1 MQMIVKGRNINVTEP
16 LREYAVEKVTKV
28 TRYFD
33 RIIKTEI
40 VMSVEK
46 NPKIQENQVV
56 EVTIHSSWP
65 LIRAKESSNDMYQ
78 AIDLVTDKLE
88 RRIKQMKAKVIDRA
102 QHGGNHLK
110 VPVAPPQEA
119 EEEEEFSIVRS
130 KSFMLKPMTPEE
142 ATLQMDLLGHSF
154 YVFINADTG
163 DTNVVYKRR
172 DGNYGLIE
180 PEG

>member
-1 MQMIVKGRNINVTEP
+1 MQMIVKGRNINVTDP
-16 LREYAVEKVTKV
+16 LRDYAEEKIGKV
-28 TRYFD
+28 SRYFD

-40 VMSVEK
+40 EMSVEK
-46 NPKIQENQVV
+46 NPKIQDNQVV

-65 LIRAKESSNDMYQ
+65 LVRAKESAADMYQ

-102 QHGGNHLK
+102 QHGGNSLK
-110 VPVAPPQEA
+110 VPPAPA
-119 EEEEEFSIVRS
+119 EEEVEEEFRIVRS
-130 KSFMLKPMTPEE
+130 KSFTLKPMTPEE
-142 ATLQMDLLGHSF
+142 AALQMDLLGHTF

>member
-1 MQMIVKGRNINVTEP
+1 MQMIVKGRNINVTDP
-16 LREYAVEKVTKV
+16 LREYAVEKVSKV

-40 VMSVEK
+40 EMSVEK
-46 NPKIQENQVV
+46 NPKIQDNQVV

-65 LIRAKESSNDMYQ
+65 LIRAKESSSDMYQ

-102 QHGGNHLK
+102 QHGGNSLK
-110 VPVAPPQEA
+110 VAPPPAEEEA
-119 EEEEEFSIVRS
+119 EEEFKIVRS
-130 KSFMLKPMTPEE
+130 KSFTLKPMTPEE
-142 ATLQMDLLGHSF
+142 AALQMDLLGHTF

>member
-1 MQMIVKGRNINVTEP
+1 MQMIVKGRNINVTDP
-16 LREYAVEKVTKV
+16 LRDHAVEKVSKV

-46 NPKIQENQVV
+46 NPKIQDNQVV

-65 LIRAKESSNDMYQ
+65 LIRAKESASDMYQ

-102 QHGGNHLK
+102 QHGGNSRK
-110 VPVAPPQEA
+110 ATAPAQEEA
-119 EEEEEFSIVRS
+119 EEEFRIVRS
-130 KSFMLKPMTPEE
+130 KSFALKPMTPEE
-142 ATLQMDLLGHSF
+142 AALQMDLLGHTF

>member
-1 MQMIVKGRNINVTEP
+1 MQMIVKGRNINVTDP
-16 LREYAVEKVTKV
+16 LRDYAEEKVGKV

-40 VMSVEK
+40 EMSVEK

-65 LIRAKESSNDMYQ
+65 LIRAKESATDMYQ

-102 QHGGNHLK
+102 QHGGNSLK
-110 VPVAPPQEA
+110 AAAVPA
-119 EEEEEFSIVRS
+119 EEETEEEFRIVRS
-130 KSFMLKPMTPEE
+130 KSFALKPMTPEE

>member
-1 MQMIVKGRNINVTEP
+1 MQMIVKGRNINVTDP
-16 LREYAVEKVTKV
+16 LREYAVEKVSKV

-33 RIIKTEI
+33 RIIKAEI

-46 NPKIQENQVV
+46 NPKIQDNQVV

-65 LIRAKESSNDMYQ
+65 LIRAKESSNDMYH

-102 QHGGNHLK
+102 QHGGNSLK
-110 VPVAPPQEA
+110 VPAPPVEEEA
-119 EEEEEFSIVRS
+119 EEEFTIVRS
-130 KSFMLKPMTPEE
+130 KSFTLKPMTPEE
-142 ATLQMDLLGHSF
+142 AALQMDLLGHTF